1 MSENVGT
8 TDIKTLIKN
17 NIRNYSMFIMLA
29 LIMIIFIPLTD
40 GNNWSPRNF
49 TNIFFQY
56 SYVLILAIGMVMVI
70 IVQGIDLS
78 VGSVCAFVG
87 ALSAMVYNRGA
98 GTFGT
103 LLAALLMGA
112 AVGAY
117 QGAWVAYGRIP
128 AFIVTLSGMQ
138 LFRGLTY
145 IITKVN
151 PISLKNNGYSLLATG
166 TLDEVMNFGK
176 IPFPYITGAI
186 RIGNNGVEVTKYLS
200 FKDGPY
206 FPMALILAVLV
217 LTVFF
222 ITEFITRK
230 KKIANEFEV
239 SSLPLFITK
248 LVLISILT
256 LGLADRFARYRG
268 LPVVALILGIAI
280 FVFHF
285 ILNNTVLGRYIY
297 AVGGNPRSAKL
308 SGINSELVTFIV
320 FVFMGV
326 MTGLAAVVSTGYMNS
341 ALPQAGNLFELD
353 AIAACYIGGVSAG
366 GGIGSVIGVIV
377 GGFVMSSI
385 NNGMSLMNLGTHYQY
400 VVRALILLFAV
411 FFDIYTRRK
420 AGLG

>member
-1 MSENVGT
+1 M
-8 TDIKTLIKN
+8 KLKK
-17 NIRNYSMFIMLA
+17 
-29 LIMIIFIPLTD
+29 
-40 GNNWSPRNF
+40 
-49 TNIFFQY
+49 
-56 SYVLILAIGMVMVI
+56 IGPYLPM
-70 IVQGIDLS
+70 
-78 VGSVCAFVG
+78 
-87 ALSAMVYNRGA
+87 
-98 GTFGT
+98 
-103 LLAALLMGA
+103 
-112 AVGAY
+112 
-117 QGAWVAYGRIP
+117 
-128 AFIVTLSGMQ
+128 
-138 LFRGLTY
+138 
-145 IITKVN
+145 
-151 PISLKNNGYSLLATG
+151 SLLIAVV
-166 TLDEVMNFGK
+166 L
-176 IPFPYITGAI
+176 
-186 RIGNNGVEVTKYLS
+186 L
-200 FKDGPY
+200 
-206 FPMALILAVLV
+206 LI
-217 LTVFF
+217 FF
-222 ITEFITRK
+222 ITEFLGRK
-230 KKIANEFEV
+230 KKIANDFEV

-248 LVLISILT
+248 LVLISFLT

-268 LPVVALILGIAI
+268 LPIVALILGITV